1 MPSSRGASG
10 VGRSTLRCGRA
21 DRQEPDSRAQPLWRV
36 VACVVLAPRFGARER
51 FLARGIEGLAVEP
64 STGVRDGLD
73 VAGRD
78 GVDGVVDVDVDI
90 NSGATGRSSDGAAAA
105 TEPMRFELSTKPRR
119 ILPQP
124 PSGSNRRLWDRVI
137 ALILSSD
144 ANTARLVIHRDAI
157 A

>member
-1 MPSSRGASG
+1 
-10 VGRSTLRCGRA
+10 LA
-21 DRQEPDSRAQPLWRV
+21 DRPFVV
-36 VACVVLAPRFGARER
+36 VAQIVRSQTAEPSRYGVSLPVSCWRPGSARGSA

-90 NSGATGRSSDGAAAA
+90 NTGATRRSSDGAAAA